1 MLSTNG
7 KFVWKIVECWVCM
20 ELLFCCW
27 FHNGIYF
34 SFFDFSFPSGNLREN
49 HNHIYQTLLWKLMP
63 WFWHVWL
70 RISPSCLA
78 NPAAHAKIFFDF
90 FITRVFLQN
99 AWWSILFH
107 AGAILNK
114 SRAEKSPT
122 SLLLWQTHTKNARV
136 ESSDIAVRRGLI
148 AAKLQK

>member
-34 SFFDFSFPSGNLREN
+34 SFDFSFPSGNLREN

>member
-1 MLSTNG
+1 MKLA
-7 KFVWKIVECWVCM
+7 FI
-20 ELLFCCW
+20 
-27 FHNGIYF
+27 
-34 SFFDFSFPSGNLREN
+34 PSGNLREKFCKGE
-49 HNHIYQTLLWKLMP
+49 NHIYHRGWKLMP

-78 NPAAHAKIFFDF
+78 KMAAHAKIFFDF
-90 FITRVFLQN
+90 FITRIFLQN

-122 SLLLWQTHTKNARV
+122 SLLLWQTQKNA
-136 ESSDIAVRRGLI
+136 SSKKRWNGTFYCTLTGQKVLKNEAQKGGLQWRQKRRW
-148 AAKLQK
+148 